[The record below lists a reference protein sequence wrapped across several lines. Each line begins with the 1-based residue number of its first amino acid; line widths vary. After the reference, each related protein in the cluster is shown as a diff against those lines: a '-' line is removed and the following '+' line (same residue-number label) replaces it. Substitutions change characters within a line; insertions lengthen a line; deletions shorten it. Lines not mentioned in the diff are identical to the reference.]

1 MSPIHQASS
10 TLPLV
15 AWRFAAQ
22 RSMPDSSLIPRMKIE
37 GVHNV
42 GLWALGR
49 RCSGTAGG
57 GDLGSAQIYHDVVQ
71 SAKSLLL
78 LLLRAAF
85 RKSLLRL
92 RRNAGLD
99 TTMFIVVVDMTV
111 TLEIRLDQTPSSA
124 LIGLFLAGSTKIQAE
139 NTKPGSEFFPTSV
152 DT

>member
-1 MSPIHQASS
+1 
-10 TLPLV
+10 
-15 AWRFAAQ
+15 
-22 RSMPDSSLIPRMKIE
+22 MPDSSLIPRMKIE

-71 SAKSLLL
+71 SAKSHL

-99 TTMFIVVVDMTV
+99 TTMFVVVGKIKP
-111 TLEIRLDQTPSSA
+111 TLERIFDQTPSSA
-124 LIGLFLAGSTKIQAE
+124 LNGLFFAGSTKIQAE

-152 DT
+152 DTCLSQKVL